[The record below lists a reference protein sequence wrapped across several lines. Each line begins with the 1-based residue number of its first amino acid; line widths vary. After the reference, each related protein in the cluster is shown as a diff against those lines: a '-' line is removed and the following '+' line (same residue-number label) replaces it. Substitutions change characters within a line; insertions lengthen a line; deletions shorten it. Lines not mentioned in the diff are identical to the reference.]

1 MSDVFNHKVINEQL
15 DTLEQYLVTFGNYL
29 LSQTRRDR
37 YISSNV
43 SSFDELTLE
52 ERLSTVNQEDLG
64 YFYETVRQPNEDA
77 VATRIAVSK
86 ADDMVRNYKQYGDNN
101 WNITI

>member
-1 MSDVFNHKVINEQL
+1 MFDEK
-15 DTLEQYLVTFGNYL
+15 DLVTFGTYL

-52 ERLSTVNQEDLG
+52 ERLSTVNQEDLD
-64 YFYETVRQPNEDA
+64 YFYETVRRSDEDEF
-77 VATRIAVSK
+77 ATKIAVSK